1 MDVHVRMRMRIRFRV
16 CVRVC
21 VRACMFVFVFACMHI
36 FDIEGFAAMEF
47 EGRSAPMTQMSAPMT
62 QMSAPMTQMMN
73 FRRHSWDIFRFIS
86 SCDVLPATVP
96 QWWARSVPAVAR

>member
-1 MDVHVRMRMRIRFRV
+1 
-16 CVRVC
+16 
-21 VRACMFVFVFACMHI
+21 MFVFVFACMHI

-47 EGRSAPMTQMSAPMT
+47 EGRSAPMT